1 MLTYPRK
8 ATTNTKEDEK
18 KKQALNVT
26 TVDQIDGISF
36 KIQGSSNNEEYLRI
50 MRK

>member
-1 MLTYPRK
+1 MLIYTSE
-8 ATTNTKEDEK
+8 ATNDIKEDK
-18 KKQALNVT
+18 KNKQVLDVKP
-26 TVDQIDGISF
+26 VDQIDGISF